1 MRDRENDGRG
11 ASTRSETTGL
21 DYRPISIVPIERI
34 EAGLSGPDSLD
45 SDTDAPVAL
54 GRYRIGALIGEGGMG
69 CVFEGYDRQL
79 DRAVA
84 IKVIRRGARPAAQQR
99 LKREAEVMAKLAHPN
114 VLTVLDVGEDG
125 GEVFVVLERIF
136 GRSLATWLEPA
147 RSTHDV
153 LDRFLAAGDGLAA
166 AHREGVVHGDFKPSN
181 VLLADDGRVL
191 LADFGLAQVARDDDD
206 STRGRAGTPRFMAP
220 EVRRGSPPSKL
231 SDQYSFG
238 VALLE
243 AVGGLLESGRP
254 PRVPAGLRK
263 RHPGL
268 EPAISRMLAADPS
281 RRFATV
287 AEALDTLRR
296 MPRRRRAAW
305 ILVPA
310 AALPLVWLS
319 TGVPTPIARCTAD
332 EVTAVEADATDLVTQ
347 ARVTRI
353 ADLDDRGSALMTRAE
368 QTECPKA
375 VAEVGLA
382 VGQAYARSA
391 RLELA
396 DLVLQRSF
404 LAATEDGNDSARAR
418 SAVEL
423 ATLHGVR
430 RGEYE
435 SAQQWLR
442 HAEAAAKA
450 AAEPL
455 LEAQVEQARGAV
467 ALRAAN
473 FGEAEEHLKRAL
485 VIGGEEADASFLG
498 GTRANLAV
506 ALASQRRFD
515 EALRELKDAAA
526 ALEAAPEHAASLV
539 AVLTNRASMLRQ
551 VGRVPDAV
559 LDYAE
564 ALEHAEALHGAMHP
578 NVATLHV
585 NLGQLALLAEQPQRA
600 HHHMQTAVDIRTEI
614 LGSDDAQTARAS
626 HGLGQAELALGN
638 LDAAEGAFVRAR
650 EVLALAP
657 TDALSGYPEVGLA
670 QIDLARGDADAALRR
685 LGRVRPAIANGPWFS
700 RADAYRTTAR
710 AHLASG
716 QSLAALAFE
725 LAARLAYLQAGPAYG
740 ALAAESPFDD
750 STGSTGVGTSN
761 L

>member
-1 MRDRENDGRG
+1 MHDRDNDGG
-11 ASTRSETTGL
+11 GESTRSETTGL
-21 DYRPISIVPIERI
+21 EYGPISVMPIERVD
-34 EAGLSGPDSLD
+34 AGLSGPDSLD
-45 SDTDAPVAL
+45 TDADAPVAL
-54 GRYRIGALIGEGGMG
+54 GRYRIGTLIGEGGMG
-69 CVFEGYDRQL
+69 SVFEGYDRQL

-84 IKVIRRGARPAAQQR
+84 IKIIRRGARPAAQQR

-125 GEVFVVLERIF
+125 GEVFIVLERIV
-136 GRSLATWLEPA
+136 GRSLAAWLEPS
-147 RSTHDV
+147 RSSRDI

-166 AHREGVVHGDFKPSN
+166 AHREDVVHGDFKPAN

-191 LADFGLAQVARDDDD
+191 LADFGLAQVARGDDD

-220 EVRRGSPPSKL
+220 EVRRGEPPSKA

-243 AVGGLLESGRP
+243 ALGGSLDRGI
-254 PRVPAGLRK
+254 
-263 RHPGL
+263 
-268 EPAISRMLAADPS
+268 EPAITRMLAADPS
-281 RRFATV
+281 RRFTTLT
-287 AEALDTLRR
+287 EALATLRR
-296 MPRRRRAAW
+296 TPRRRRAAW
-305 ILVPA
+305 LLLPA
-310 AALPLVWLS
+310 AVLPLAWL
-319 TGVPTPIARCTAD
+319 GMREPAPVARCTAD
-332 EVTAVEADATDLVTQ
+332 EVSAVETDAKGLITQ

-353 ADLDDRGSALMTRAE
+353 PDLDDRGSALMTRAE

-382 VGQAYARSA
+382 VGEAYARGA
-391 RLELA
+391 RLEQA
-396 DLVLQRSF
+396 DHVLQRSF
-404 LAATEDGNDSARAR
+404 LAAIEDGNDAARAR

-435 SAQQWLR
+435 SAQRWLR
-442 HAEAAAKA
+442 HAEAAAQA
-450 AAEPL
+450 AAERL
-455 LEAQVEQARGAV
+455 LEARVEQARGAV

-473 FGEAEEHLKRAL
+473 FAEAEEHLKRAL
-485 VIGGEEADASFLG
+485 VVGGEEADASFRG

-515 EALRELKDAAA
+515 EALDELQDAAT

-559 LDYAE
+559 LGYAA
-564 ALEHAEALHGAMHP
+564 ALEHAEALHGPIHP

-585 NLGQLALLAEQPQRA
+585 NLGQLALLAGKPQRA
-600 HHHMQTAVDIRTEI
+600 HHHMQTAVDIRTEV
-614 LGSDDAQTARAS
+614 LGGGDTQTARAS
-626 HGLGQAELALGN
+626 HGLGRAELALGN

-670 QIDLARGDADAALRR
+670 QIELARGDAVSALRR
-685 LGRVRPAIANGPWFS
+685 LDRVRPAIANGPWFS

-725 LAARLAYLQAGPAYG
+725 LAARVAYLQAGPAYG

-750 STGSTGVGTSN
+750 STGSTGVSTSN